1 MSGPR
6 ILIVDLEKRSDE
18 AIAPEASLV
27 QAAVGGAALNG
38 ALIGRFGVESLVFGA
53 GPLTGTLAPAAALM
67 VASFVPAAAGALCHV
82 PLLRDAGP
90 DFRRSGIDH
99 LVLTGKA
106 RTPTLLHIDG
116 GRVRFLTPPET
127 EELPALVKA
136 LRRAAPPCR
145 STLLT
150 APAAGAAGAVSL
162 GLNGSL
168 DKAGLA
174 GALAALNVRGI
185 LLGGSGGVAFAA
197 GDLARSL
204 ALAER
209 IKKERKREGG
219 FADVVTA
226 AGGGKTLGALKGAK
240 LRAAACFHCG
250 APCLAHAQ
258 FRVADPRASQVAKE
272 DRSVLLADH
281 LGWIALAKVR
291 GGAAL
296 PLVAEALR
304 LGLDPAAAAARL
316 PDGAGNLT
324 ADFAALAALARDGVA
339 ASPVRAPADPR
350 FGGGLPALGTG
361 EAARHQT
368 ALAFVLGVCPLF
380 LQRFPW
386 VAGELPAFLP
396 AGSAPEAPE
405 RAAAGLLAGG

>member
-6 ILIVDLEKRSDE
+6 VLVVDLEKRSGE
-18 AIAPEASLV
+18 AIAPEAALV

-38 ALIGRFGVESLVFGA
+38 ALIGRFGPASLVLGA
-53 GPLTGTLAPAAALM
+53 GPLAGTLAPAAALM
-67 VASFVPAAAGALCHV
+67 VASFVPAAAGPLCHV
-82 PLLRDAGP
+82 PLLCDAGP
-90 DFRRSGIDH
+90 DLRRSGIDH

-106 RTPTLLHIDG
+106 GTPTLLHIDG
-116 GRVRFLTPPET
+116 GRVRFLTPPAAG
-127 EELPALVKA
+127 ELPALAKA
-136 LRRAAPPCR
+136 LKRAAPPWR
-145 STLLT
+145 TALLT
-150 APAAGAAGAVSL
+150 APAAGAASAVSL
-162 GLNGSL
+162 GLGGSL

-204 ALAER
+204 DLAKR
-209 IKKERKREGG
+209 IGKEQKRGGG
-219 FADVVTA
+219 FAGVVTA
-226 AGGGKTLGALKGAK
+226 AGGGETLGALKGAK

-258 FRVADPRASQVAKE
+258 FTLADPAPPQAAGRERGVP
-272 DRSVLLADH
+272 LADH
-281 LGWIALAKVR
+281 LGWIALAKAR

-296 PLVAEALR
+296 PLLAEALR
-304 LGLDPAAAAARL
+304 LGLDPAAAAAGL
-316 PDGAGNLT
+316 PGGAGNLA
-324 ADFAALAALARDGVA
+324 ADFAALAALARDGAA

-350 FGGGLPALGTG
+350 FGGGLPSLGTG
-361 EAARHQT
+361 EAARRQT

-405 RAAAGLLAGG
+405 RAAAGLLDGQ